1 MENYILIQG
10 GKKKIFEIPEEEVS
24 KYNLLGTAGGPSI
37 QFCLY
42 YGWKYCPNFLDR
54 VYGYRIEK
62 HGIGEMINEAAKEA
76 GLPLRLQQN
85 ITVSF
90 YEKIEEEK

>member
-1 MENYILIQG
+1 
-10 GKKKIFEIPEEEVS
+10 
-24 KYNLLGTAGGPSI
+24 
-37 QFCLY
+37 
-42 YGWKYCPNFLDR
+42 LDR

-62 HGIGEMINEAAKEA
+62 RGIGEMINEAAKEA